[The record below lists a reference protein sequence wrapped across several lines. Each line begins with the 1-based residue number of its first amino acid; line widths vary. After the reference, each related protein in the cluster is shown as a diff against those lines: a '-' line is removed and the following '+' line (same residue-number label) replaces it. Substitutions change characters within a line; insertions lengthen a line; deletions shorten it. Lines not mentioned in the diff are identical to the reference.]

1 MPPTKEIARN
11 VLRGTAGLGMG
22 AIAWSALAVNHR
34 APLPPAIGARRRVF
48 RSPAAGSVSYYV
60 DEGRGGRPVLL
71 IHGIGL
77 DASAREVQP
86 LFDSFRGETPIYAP
100 DLPGFGFSTRRN
112 RTYSP
117 GLYASALI
125 DLIER
130 EIAPPH
136 GGVDAVA
143 LSLSC
148 EFAALAASRRP
159 ELFRSLVLIAPTG
172 FDGARRG
179 VSKAALGA
187 VSFPVWS
194 QAVFDLLVSRPA
206 IRQRLKKSL
215 AGTIDADL
223 AEYSFLSAHQPGARY
238 APFYYLSGKLFT
250 PEVRRVYANIAAP
263 VLAIATEDAIPTL
276 PDFTSGHSNW
286 LYTRIAHAKTLPHFD
301 NAGDTM
307 AVLASFWRRL
317 PEPAFA

>member
-34 APLPPAIGARRRVF
+34 APLPAAIAAHRRAF
-48 RSPAAGSVSYYV
+48 ETPTAGRISFYF

-71 IHGIGL
+71 IHSVGL

-86 LFDSFRGETPIYAP
+86 LFDYFRGETPIYAP
-100 DLPGFGFSTRRN
+100 DLPGFGFSSRAN
-112 RTYSP
+112 RVYSP
-117 GLYASALI
+117 ELYATVLI
-125 DLIER
+125 DLIKR
-130 EIAPPH
+130 EIAPPR
-136 GGVDAVA
+136 GGVDTVA
-143 LSLSC
+143 LSVSC

-172 FDGARRG
+172 FDGARSG
-179 VSKAALGA
+179 GSKAALGA
-187 VSFPVWS
+187 ISFPVWS

-206 IRQRLKKSL
+206 IRRRLNKSF
-215 AGTIDADL
+215 AGPIDADL

-238 APFYYLSGKLFT
+238 APFYYLSGKLVT
-250 PEVRRVYANIAAP
+250 PEIRRVYASVAAP
-263 VLAIATEDAIPTL
+263 VLAIVTEDAFPAL
-276 PDFTSGHSNW
+276 PDFTARHSNW
-286 LYTRIAHAKTLPHFD
+286 LYTRIAHAKSLPHFD